1 MPKHAIDVVHQAGYK
16 ISARVE
22 LRGCMGVIQRVEI
35 LVSKGARPK
44 STDRLSRSVI
54 MSQPQDWISSKRN
67 AQLDEPDSP
76 N

>member
-22 LRGCMGVIQRVEI
+22 LRGGMGVIQRVEI

-67 AQLDEPDSP
+67 AQLDEPDST